1 MGRLTHLT
9 MAEGQPAQLLVQS
22 TCGRTIVM
30 DIPRSE
36 WTKENR
42 ISVNSIVKLVVD
54 VEGIP
59 QSAIRLTSG
68 SKDMRPN
75 QELTADEVRALPTV
89 RILLGLAGGKG
100 GFGAMLRNLG
110 KNIDTKNMNYDACRD
125 LSGRRMRH
133 VSNEKKLKDWFH
145 HQEDREK
152 EEKQTKDDAKKKFG
166 QEKAALRREL
176 LDNEA
181 HDLVEETNAVT
192 QVLGAAVRLGLK
204 KRKASEKDPDDVEP
218 DAEAS
223 DLGSDE
229 DLFGDVQVPAKKAR
243 LGELEAEHQRQVA
256 KQEAAAAAAAKVAA
270 AEEAMAAAAAEA
282 AAAPEAES
290 SEAATGTTKR
300 GRSDDDEAPQPID
313 LQKVESEQALVDL
326 GMAQLAAAC
335 RLRGL
340 KAGGTAAERA
350 QRLWAIKGPPELSG
364 DDVPAT
370 LRAGKKKGKK

>member
-152 EEKQTKDDAKKKFG
+152 EEKQTKDDA
-166 QEKAALRREL
+166 
-176 LDNEA
+176 
-181 HDLVEETNAVT
+181 
-192 QVLGAAVRLGLK
+192 
-204 KRKASEKDPDDVEP
+204 
-218 DAEAS
+218 
-223 DLGSDE
+223 
-229 DLFGDVQVPAKKAR
+229 
-243 LGELEAEHQRQVA
+243 
-256 KQEAAAAAAAKVAA
+256 AKV
-270 AEEAMAAAAAEA
+270 
-282 AAAPEAES
+282 AAPEAES

-300 GRSDDDEAPQPID
+300 GRSYDDEAPQPID